1 MATFASCFAAA
12 IVSALLPWVNAELM
26 LLAVAAPLTSLSEL
40 SGVVLAVTAGQVI
53 GKSGIYWV
61 ARRTS
66 PTTLN
71 GRIGKAVDRWR
82 VACDSRHRS
91 TQTMMTL
98 SAVFGLPPFYV
109 TTLAAGALRVDFV
122 RFLAAAVVG
131 RLVHFSA
138 VGLAPLII
146 QAAIN

>member
-1 MATFASCFAAA
+1 MWTMVSCFGAA

-26 LLAVAAPLTSLSEL
+26 LLAVAAPLTSFSDLS
-40 SGVVLAVTAGQVI
+40 SVVLAMTAGQVL
-53 GKSGIYWV
+53 GKTGLYWI
-61 ARRTS
+61 ARQTALTR
-66 PTTLN
+66 PN

-98 SAVFGLPPFYV
+98 SAVSGLPPFYV
-109 TTLAAGALRVDFV
+109 TTVAAGALRVDFG
-122 RFLAAAVVG
+122 RFLVAAIVG

-138 VGLAPLII
+138 VGLAPLLIR
-146 QAAIN
+146 AAH

>member
-1 MATFASCFAAA
+1 MWTIASCFVAA

-26 LLAVAAPLTSLSEL
+26 LLAVAAPLTSFGDL

-53 GKSGIYWV
+53 GKSGLYWI
-61 ARRTS
+61 ARQTS
-66 PTTLN
+66 PTAPS
-71 GRIGKAVDRWR
+71 GRLGKAVDRWR
-82 VACDSRHRS
+82 AACDSRHRS

-98 SAVFGLPPFYV
+98 SAIFGLPPFYV

-122 RFLAAAVVG
+122 RFLVAAVVG

>member
-1 MATFASCFAAA
+1 MWMIASCFGVA

-26 LLAVAAPLTSLSEL
+26 LLAVAAPLTSFSDL
-40 SGVVLAVTAGQVI
+40 SGVVLAMTAGQVI
-53 GKSGIYWV
+53 GKIGLYWI
-61 ARRTS
+61 ARQTAH
-66 PTTLN
+66 TTPN
-71 GRIGKAVDRWR
+71 GRFGKAVDRWR

-109 TTLAAGALRVDFV
+109 TTVAAGALQVDFG
-122 RFLAAAVVG
+122 RFLVAAVVG

-138 VGLAPLII
+138 VGLAPLLIH
-146 QAAIN
+146 AAHH